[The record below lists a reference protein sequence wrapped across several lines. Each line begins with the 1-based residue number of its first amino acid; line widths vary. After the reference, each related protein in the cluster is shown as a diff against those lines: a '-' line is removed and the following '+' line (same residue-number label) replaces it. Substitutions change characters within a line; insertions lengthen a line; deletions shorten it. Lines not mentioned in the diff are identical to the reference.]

1 MNYPE
6 AIEYLYGLQQFGI
19 RLGLETITILL
30 SSLGNP
36 HHSYPS
42 VLIAGTNGKGST
54 AAMLSSILSEAGYR
68 VGLYTSP
75 HLVSLEERIEVSQ
88 RQISSA
94 EVAELTG
101 HLKGVIDGLLAGGKL
116 TRCPTFFEVLTAL
129 AFVYF
134 YQKKVDIAVLEV
146 GLGGR
151 YDATNVV
158 EPIVSVI
165 TSVSKDH
172 REHLGSTV
180 EQIAGEKA
188 GIIKRGGR
196 VVTGC
201 RSRKA
206 LRVLER
212 VCQHQGARLW
222 ELKREVSFHIRDMG
236 IFPTFDLETKER
248 AYGGVRL
255 GLAGEHQVL
264 NAATGVLVAELLGEV
279 GYAIPHC
286 SVKEGLAK
294 VRFPGRLEIVPQNP
308 PLILDG
314 AHNPEAMGWL
324 RRFLR
329 RHFPQGITL
338 IFAIMRNKEIEKVMR
353 IIFPLARRVILPR
366 LKIDRGADPAGLLS
380 LGKQFHRHLTTVTSV
395 AEAMELAHA
404 GEEGGGAVCATGS
417 FFLVGEIKGLWRN
430 P

>member
-1 MNYPE
+1 MDYPE
-6 AIEYLYGLQQFGI
+6 AIEYLYGIQQFGI
-19 RLGLETITILL
+19 RLGLEAITILL

-36 HHSYPS
+36 HRGYPS

-75 HLVSLEERIEVSQ
+75 HLVSLEERIEVDQ

-101 HLKGVIDGLLAGGKL
+101 HLKGVIDELLAGGKL
-116 TRCPTFFEVLTAL
+116 THCPTFFEVLTAL

-158 EPIVSVI
+158 EPLVSVI

-172 REHLGSTV
+172 REHLGSTA
-180 EQIAGEKA
+180 EQIAWEKA

-201 RSRKA
+201 SSRRA

-236 IFPTFDLETKER
+236 IFPIFDLETKKGV
-248 AYGGVRL
+248 YGGVRL
-255 GLAGEHQVL
+255 GLAGEHQIL
-264 NAATGVLVAELLGEV
+264 NAATGVLVAELLGEM
-279 GYAIPHC
+279 GYAVPHR

-294 VRFPGRLEIVPQNP
+294 VRFPGRLEIIPQNP

-324 RRFLR
+324 RKFLR

-338 IFAIMRNKEIEKVMR
+338 IFAIMRDKEIKKVMR
-353 IIFPLARRVILPR
+353 IIFPLAHQVILPR
-366 LKIDRGADPAGLLS
+366 LKIDRGADPADLLS
-380 LGKQFHRHLTTVTSV
+380 LGRRFHRPLTTVSSV
-395 AEAMELAHA
+395 AEAIELAHA
-404 GEEGGGAVCATGS
+404 WEEGGAVCATGS
-417 FFLVGEIKGLWRN
+417 FFLVGEIKEMWQS